1 MPVSTFIVASEDI
14 AIVIDSRL
22 LLVSAPRIGFVRE
35 GGGGGGGEGM
45 RRVNF
50 PEFG

>member
-1 MPVSTFIVASEDI
+1 MLVSTFIVASEDI

-35 GGGGGGGEGM
+35 GGGGGGGHEKG
-45 RRVNF
+45 
-50 PEFG
+50 

>member
-14 AIVIDSRL
+14 AIVTL
-22 LLVSAPRIGFVRE
+22 GFRAQNCFC
-35 GGGGGGGEGM
+35 GGGGVREVRVAVL

>member
-1 MPVSTFIVASEDI
+1 MLVSTFIVASEDI

-35 GGGGGGGEGM
+35 GGGEVAGM